1 MLCLH
6 VDMVLGNMWIGFYG
20 YSVRFGDPQ
29 FWVTRRLGSARPSSR
44 ARSPRPLHR
53 ASIDSLACM
62 VPSPPLFLAFLASL
76 GQGELPSR
84 LSASESCILL
94 RKITLSYICY
104 KAPNQ
109 PTQHPPVGS
118 GYAVLP
124 APWAAP
130 PLPLLDQCKSHRKC
144 YQKHIKASELVFP
157 SATLN

>member
-1 MLCLH
+1 MFCLH
-6 VDMVLGNMWIGFYG
+6 VDMVLGNMWIFM
-20 YSVRFGDPQ
+20 SIQCVLRVLNFGS
-29 FWVTRRLGSARPSSR
+29 LGGSARPSSR
-44 ARSPRPLHR
+44 ARSLPTP
-53 ASIDSLACM
+53 SSSLDRLSCLYGL
-62 VPSPPLFLAFLASL
+62 SPPLFLAFLASL